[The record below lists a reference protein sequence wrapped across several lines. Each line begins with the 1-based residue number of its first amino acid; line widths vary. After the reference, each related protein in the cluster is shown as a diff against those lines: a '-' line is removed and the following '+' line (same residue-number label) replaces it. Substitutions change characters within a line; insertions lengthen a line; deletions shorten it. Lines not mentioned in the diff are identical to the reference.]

1 MAAQS
6 IPERAAAVT
15 FHGKPMTLLG
25 ADLHAGDP
33 APSFTLATTALEPY
47 TLETATDGGTRAALL
62 IVVPSLDTG
71 VCSKETDTFYKRLG
85 ELPPGVVACVVSL
98 DLPFAQA
105 RWAAEHGA
113 EGLIFL
119 SAYREH
125 GFGAAYGVLIKELG
139 LLARSEFVI
148 GKDKMIAYAHLVPEI
163 GEEPDYDR
171 TLTAAAKARA
181 KV

>member
-1 MAAQS
+1 MATQS

-15 FHGKPMTLLG
+15 FRGTPMTLVG
-25 ADLHAGDP
+25 AELRAGDP
-33 APSFTLATTALEPY
+33 APSFTLATTALDPY
-47 TLETATDGGTRAALL
+47 TLETATDGGKRAALL

-105 RWAAEHGA
+105 RWSAEHGT
-113 EGLIFL
+113 EGLVLL

-125 GFGAAYGVLIKELG
+125 GFGSAYGVLIKELG

-148 GKDKMIAYAHLVPEI
+148 GKDRTIAYAHLVPEVA
-163 GEEPDYDR
+163 EEPDYDR
-171 TLTAAAKARA
+171 TLAAAARA
-181 KV
+181 AR